1 MALKRCGWCS
11 QDPLLVTYHDEE
23 WGVPVHEDNRLFE
36 MLVLES
42 MQSGLSWMTIL
53 RKRKAFQVAFCQFEA
68 GKVAQFGSKE
78 FEGLLGNAD
87 IVRNRA
93 KLEAAI
99 ANARATLQVK
109 EKYGSLDTFLWRVV
123 DGKPLVHRW
132 TDYHEAP
139 AKTSES
145 EILAKECKEH
155 GFRFI
160 GPTVAYSLMQAVGMV
175 NDHEVTCFRHEE
187 VSVPVPVS
195 GKKTT
200 AVRKRQARLT
210 DRGAQDLR

>member
-1 MALKRCGWCS
+1 MELKRCGWSS
-11 QDPLLVTYHDEE
+11 QDPLLMAYHDEE

-53 RKRKAFQVAFCQFEA
+53 RKRKAFQIAFDLFEPA
-68 GKVAQFGSKE
+68 KVAQFGSKE
-78 FEGLLGNAD
+78 LEKLLANPD

-93 KLEAAI
+93 KIEAAV
-99 ANARATLQVK
+99 ANARATLRVQD
-109 EKYGSLDTFLWRVV
+109 KYGSLDAFLWRVV

-132 TDYHEAP
+132 ADYHEAP

-145 EILAKECKEH
+145 EILAKECREH

-187 VSVPVPVS
+187 VSGAVSVP
-195 GKKTT
+195 GKKIS
-200 AVRKRQARLT
+200 ARPKRKKA
-210 DRGAQDLR
+210 D

>member
-1 MALKRCGWCS
+1 MELKRCGWSS
-11 QDPLLVTYHDEE
+11 QDPLLMAYHDEE

-53 RKRKAFQVAFCQFEA
+53 RKRKAFQIAFHQFEA
-68 GKVAQFGSKE
+68 AKVAQFGSKE
-78 FEGLLGNAD
+78 LEKLLANAD

-93 KLEAAI
+93 KLEAAV
-99 ANARATLQVK
+99 ANARATLQVQ
-109 EKYGSLDTFLWRVV
+109 EKYGSLDAFLWRVV

-132 TDYHEAP
+132 ADYHEAP

-145 EILAKECKEH
+145 EILAKECREH

-187 VSVPVPVS
+187 LLVPASVP
-195 GKKTT
+195 GKKIS
-200 AVRKRQARLT
+200 AAAKRKKV
-210 DRGAQDLR
+210 D

>member
-1 MALKRCGWCS
+1 MTLKRCGWSS
-11 QDPLLVTYHDEE
+11 QDPLLIAYHDEE

-53 RKRKAFQVAFCQFEA
+53 RKRKAFQIAFHQFEA
-68 GKVAQFGSKE
+68 AKVAQFGSKE
-78 FEGLLGNAD
+78 LEKLLANAD

-93 KLEAAI
+93 KIEAAV
-99 ANARATLQVK
+99 ANARATLQVQ
-109 EKYGSLDTFLWRVV
+109 EKYGSLDAFLWRVV

-132 TDYHEAP
+132 ADYREAP

-145 EILAKECKEH
+145 EMLAKECREH

-175 NDHEVTCFRHEE
+175 NDHEVTCFRHGE
-187 VSVPVPVS
+187 VSGAVSVS
-195 GKKTT
+195 GKKTS
-200 AVRKRQARLT
+200 APKRKKSN
-210 DRGAQDLR
+210 